1 MEEKYLM
8 DICNPKQWK
17 TIPKSELIEDGEFP
31 VYGANG
37 IIGRYNKYNHENP
50 TVLITCR
57 GATCGNIHMTV
68 PQSYINGNAMS
79 LDELNESKCKKEYLY
94 YFLKYYDLS
103 KIISGTAQPQI
114 TINGLKKVKVKLY
127 SIEKQE
133 KIVDELNK
141 LNKVISL
148 KKSQLEELSSFIKSQ
163 FVEMFGDIK
172 IKEKMKNVSVYFS
185 RGKTPNYVEK
195 SNIKVISQA
204 CIYWDEFKYEKA
216 KYQDENKAL
225 KSLEKMIENGDV
237 LITSTGTGTLGRC
250 NVYYGED
257 HKYMADSHVS
267 ILRLNY
273 KEVNPIFFKYYFM
286 QEKVQ
291 KELYAE
297 CVNGST
303 NQIELSKDRFLNFRI
318 LIPEIILQNQ
328 FSEIVKQIDKQKF
341 ESMIQL
347 DKEDKIV
354 LTNIIKDTFEKI
366 AILYEILLK
375 KYFKEGK

>member
-37 IIGRYNKYNHENP
+37 IIGRYNNYNHENP

-163 FVEMFGDIK
+163 FVEMFGDVKDRVKLGECCNINARIGWQALTKKEHMETGEYILVTGTDFKNNEIDYTKCVYVSKERYYMDKKIILKNDDILITKDGTIGKVAVVKNLIK
-172 IKEKMKNVSVYFS
+172 PATLNSGIFVVRPDNIFNKEYIIYVFKGHLFKEFINKAKTGATIKHLNQNKLIKFEIPKPRMEEQIKF
-185 RGKTPNYVEK
+185 
-195 SNIKVISQA
+195 SNI
-204 CIYWDEFKYEKA
+204 Y
-216 KYQDENKAL
+216 
-225 KSLEKMIENGDV
+225 
-237 LITSTGTGTLGRC
+237 
-250 NVYYGED
+250 
-257 HKYMADSHVS
+257 
-267 ILRLNY
+267 
-273 KEVNPIFFKYYFM
+273 
-286 QEKVQ
+286 
-291 KELYAE
+291 
-297 CVNGST
+297 
-303 NQIELSKDRFLNFRI
+303 
-318 LIPEIILQNQ
+318 
-328 FSEIVKQIDKQKF
+328 KQIDKQKF
-341 ESMIQL
+341 EIEKSL
-347 DKEDKIV
+347 KE
-354 LTNIIKDTFEKI
+354 TQE
-366 AILYEILLK
+366 LYESLME
-375 KYFKEGK
+375 KYFG